1 MLGERWSGG
10 ETRMSGQVTER
21 DVEWLTWLG
30 RWKGATS
37 PQVAERFMSE
47 VASGVKVVERRAR
60 VWRERELVT
69 SQRVLAGV
77 PAVHSLTREGMRLVG
92 LEGPV
97 RAPSVG
103 QLRHDLAVTDCATWL
118 WQQRG
123 EAMLTEREIRAADP
137 ATTTAPRWALAAAPE
152 AGRRIVYPDLI
163 TVTQNGAGLAHEV
176 ELSPKEHK
184 RLVALMHAYVRAEHI
199 TRVRYYAVEAIRH
212 RVEKAA
218 AEVNELARMRGGEKT
233 VFVTGWEWEK

>member
-1 MLGERWSGG
+1 MGWPGG
-10 ETRMSGQVTER
+10 EAGMSGQVTER

-30 RWKGATS
+30 RWKGATA
-37 PQVAERFMSE
+37 PQVAARFLSE
-47 VASGVKVVERRAR
+47 VPSGVKVVERRAR
-60 VWRERELVT
+60 VWRERELVS

-97 RAPSVG
+97 RVPSVG

-118 WQQRG
+118 WQERG

-163 TVTQNGAGLAHEV
+163 TVTQNGEGLAHEV
-176 ELSPKEHK
+176 ELTPKEHK
-184 RLVALMHAYVRAEHI
+184 RIVALMLAYVRADHI
-199 TRVRYYAVEAIRH
+199 ARVRYYATEGLRERIER
-212 RVEKAA
+212 AA
-218 AEVNELARMRGGEKT
+218 AEANEFAQVRGGERA